1 MGAVEG
7 ANMSLQLLHLL
18 LLFDQRCLQL
28 TPLGLEDLQ
37 HFQT

>member
-7 ANMSLQLLHLL
+7 ANISLEPLHLL
-18 LLFDQRCLQL
+18 LLFNQRCLQL
-28 TPLGLEDLQ
+28 TPLGLEELQ